1 MRVGLAQIRPILGSL
16 TENIELHGEMIER
29 AKKAEVDLLV
39 FPELSLTGYHLL
51 DITYEVARHVES
63 KEIQTIVKLSKGIDI
78 AFGFVE
84 SGADYRIFNS
94 AIYAAN
100 GQVQHV
106 HRKIYLP
113 TYGMFDEARYFGQG
127 DTIRSFP
134 TRFGRMGMLICEDMW
149 HPSTSYLLAQ
159 DGAQILLALVNSP
172 SRGVHATGLGNQ
184 DSWNSIIQSQSQF
197 YGMVT
202 CFAHRVGVEDGLTFF
217 GGSTVADPFGKLAPA
232 APILEEALHIVDVDL
247 HQIRRARYQMP
258 LLRDENLDL
267 TVRELK
273 RIIRE
278 RTGGRVI

>member
-1 MRVGLAQIRPILGSL
+1 MRVGLAQVRPMLGKL
-16 TENIELHGEMIER
+16 NENIAMHQEMIQR
-29 AKKAEVDLLV
+29 AKAENVDLLV

-51 DITYEVARHVES
+51 DITYDVARNVES
-63 KEIQTIVKLSKGIDI
+63 EEIQQLVRLAEGIDI

-84 SGADYRIFNS
+84 SGADHRIFNS
-94 AIYAAN
+94 ALYAAE

-127 DTIRSFP
+127 DTIRSFS
-134 TRFGRMGMLICEDMW
+134 TRFGQVGMLICEDMW
-149 HPSTSYLLAQ
+149 HPSTTYLLAQ
-159 DGAQILLALVNSP
+159 DGAQILLGLVNSP

-184 DSWNSIIQSQSQF
+184 ESWHAIIESQSQF

-202 CFAHRVGVEDGLTFF
+202 CFSQRVGVEDGLIFS
-217 GGSTVADPFGKLAPA
+217 GGSTVADPFGEIAPA
-232 APILEEALHIVDVDL
+232 APMFEEALHIIDVDL
-247 HQIRRARYQMP
+247 DQIRRARYQMP

-273 RIIRE
+273 RIIRQ
-278 RTGGRVI
+278 RTGGNA